1 MRAADRLP
9 EPDAAARAHSAAV
22 VAAVHSAIEAAGGWI
37 PFERYMQLVL
47 YAPGLGYY
55 AAGARKFGVQGDFVT
70 APEMTPLFARTLS
83 RPLARMLDRAK
94 ARDVLELG
102 AGSGAL
108 AADLIAAWQAQGE
121 PPVRYRILEVSPD
134 LRARQQAR
142 LSAHDGVE
150 WIDALPDR
158 IDGVVVMNEVLDAVP
173 VHIVVR
179 DGGRW
184 LERGVSW
191 NGGLR
196 LADRTLGDDA
206 LRALAQERFP
216 AAADYASEINPVA
229 EALVQ
234 SIGERLQ
241 SGSLIV
247 IDYGFPQREYYHPQ
261 RSAGTLMGHYRH
273 RAHADPFL
281 WPGLS
286 DLTAHVDFTAMA
298 LAAERAGLVVEAF
311 VSLAA
316 FLVAAGITDELA
328 RVGDATSQAFVRE
341 AAAVQRLVSPAE
353 MGELF
358 KVMIAARDGDGIV
371 LPGIADMDRAH
382 RL

>member
-1 MRAADRLP
+1 MRAASPLP
-9 EPDAAARAHSAAV
+9 EPDEAARAQSAAV
-22 VAAVHSAIEAAGGWI
+22 VAAVHRAIDAAGGWI

-55 AAGARKFGVQGDFVT
+55 AAGARKFGAQGDFVT

-83 RPLARMLDRAK
+83 RPLAHMLDRAD

-108 AADLIAAWQAQGE
+108 AADLLDTLADRGASPA
-121 PPVRYRILEVSPD
+121 RYRILEVSPD

-142 LSAHDGVE
+142 LAAHESVE
-150 WIDALPDR
+150 WIDALPER
-158 IDGVVVMNEVLDAVP
+158 IDGVVLMNEVLDAVP
-173 VHIVVR
+173 PRLIVR
-179 DGGRW
+179 DAGRW
-184 LERGVSW
+184 LERGVRW
-191 NGGLR
+191 NGGLQ
-196 LADRTLGDDA
+196 LEDRVLGDEA
-206 LRALAQERFP
+206 LRAVAQERFP
-216 AAADYASEINPVA
+216 PDVDYASELNPAA

-234 SIGERLQ
+234 SIGERMQ
-241 SGSLIV
+241 SGALV
-247 IDYGFPQREYYHPQ
+247 MIDYGFPQHEYYHPQ
-261 RSAGTLMGHYRH
+261 RSTGTLMGHYRH

-298 LAAERAGLVVEAF
+298 LAAERAGLVIEAF

-316 FLVAAGITDELA
+316 FLVAAGIADELA
-328 RVGDATSQAFVRE
+328 AVGDATSQAFVRE

-358 KVMIAARDGDGIV
+358 KVMLAARDGDGIV
-371 LPGIADMDRAH
+371 WPDIADMDRAH